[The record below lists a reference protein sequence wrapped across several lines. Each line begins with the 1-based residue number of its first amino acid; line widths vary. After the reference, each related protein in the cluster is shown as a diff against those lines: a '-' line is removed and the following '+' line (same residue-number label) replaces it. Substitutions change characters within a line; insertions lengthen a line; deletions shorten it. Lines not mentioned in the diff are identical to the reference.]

1 MNKKIVNSSKS
12 KKEIFQSF
20 EKKPKSFLLKIR
32 LPHKEQE
39 VLEVIDDIS
48 FK

>member
-20 EKKPKSFLLKIR
+20 EKKPKSF
-32 LPHKEQE
+32 
-39 VLEVIDDIS
+39 S
-48 FK
+48 FKNQTTSQRTRSLGGHR